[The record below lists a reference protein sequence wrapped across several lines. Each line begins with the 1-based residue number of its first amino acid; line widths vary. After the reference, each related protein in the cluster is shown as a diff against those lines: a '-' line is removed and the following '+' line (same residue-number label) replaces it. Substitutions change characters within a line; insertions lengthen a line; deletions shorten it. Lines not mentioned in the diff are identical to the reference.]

1 MPEQR
6 EEEIV
11 REYLKRKGYSENTI
25 KTIMFPSKNIKKYT
39 KEEVSNALAIHTL
52 SGKAYEA
59 MRKNNMV
66 NIPLPHPQTLTNY
79 VKHFICAPGIQSE
92 FFTMLGAKMSSEDW
106 IGRQSVLV
114 FDEMHVKEVFE
125 YDNRLKKL
133 MGAHRTVQVVMLR
146 YIIIIL
152 THKLWHL

>member
-1 MPEQR
+1 M
-6 EEEIV
+6 
-11 REYLKRKGYSENTI
+11 
-25 KTIMFPSKNIKKYT
+25 
-39 KEEVSNALAIHTL
+39 
-52 SGKAYEA
+52 
-59 MRKNNMV
+59 
-66 NIPLPHPQTLTNY
+66 
-79 VKHFICAPGIQSE
+79 GIQSE

-106 IGRQSVLV
+106 IGIQSFLV